1 MRNLKRVLSLALASV
16 MLLGMMVIGAGAADK
31 TYADLTD
38 SDQITNQ
45 EAVSLMVDLGI
56 IEGKPDGSYAPSE
69 TVDRATMA
77 KLITMMLM
85 GNVDQSAFEG
95 TKTDLTDID
104 TSWAEG
110 YIKYCYA
117 NGIITGDGQGH
128 FFPTEPVT
136 VVQAAKMLLVAIGYD
151 ADDRGY
157 QGDANWSTNIMR
169 DAQTTMFYDT
179 ASATKYTTTL
189 RSLTKGLDVK
199 ATDPLTRDNAA
210 QMIFNALFVQNQKP
224 NYQWDMGTQYI
235 QSYTA
240 QPSLAATM
248 FNGLTKTVATLN
260 SVSASGKI
268 ATATVTSGL
277 DMDNDGS
284 VSDEIPSGLTNL
296 AASSV
301 NVGKSITF
309 YVNASNKVVSS
320 SALVNATTG
329 VEVPDNLTSGV
340 VTKDGT
346 ALKFLKDNGL
356 DATTTIS
363 AITVNQFSA
372 SGAVTTWATAQSS
385 NTLDVALTNITKG
398 DLVTLYDTDNDGVV
412 EIINIISKSV
422 AKVGSAPVVKTDAS
436 DGKEKVT
443 ISGLG
448 ISNVE
453 VSKVNGY
460 EGLAKDDIVLY
471 YKDGEGNFYIE
482 KAATVSG
489 TVTGSKGTGAT
500 AQILLNGTYYGQ
512 SGLATCSVAGS
523 SVSTYL
529 SNGKFNVDAVAYLDN
544 NGNIIAI
551 DNVVESASNY
561 GVILKTAWVVGQGV
575 DAAANSLEAKILYAD
590 GTTETVVISKVNGD
604 KVVKTGTTIDSE
616 FAANGANTTSAN
628 SVKYYGVTD
637 SSTTGNIDA
646 TVFKYLVNDG
656 KVELTTVSGGK
667 ATSASATVTNGNPTV
682 NGEVATNATIY
693 VYHTKSNS
701 KDVFTVYTGYAA
713 APTTTNTKV
722 ALAVDSNSRVP
733 FVYVDA
739 TGSSATTGETSVN
752 NYLYVLDTVVA
763 SRYENGK
770 TYYEIKGV
778 LNGDTATTTVVAD
791 SNTISNLFSSGNA
804 VKGLFK
810 VTLDD
815 NGYVTGSTA
824 TAVTKSGNWVAVAST
839 DKANGAPAGG
849 VLAVDGTNAGT
860 YTYDGSEKVYIVD
873 ETNGTMTEATMESI
887 EAGDKL
893 YVEVVNAGG
902 TAAERVAVKT
912 VYVVR

>member
-31 TYADLTD
+31 TAADLTD
-38 SDQITNQ
+38 MDQVTNK

-56 IEGKPDGSYAPSE
+56 IVGKPDGSFAPSE
-69 TVDRATMA
+69 GVDRATMA
-77 KLITMMLM
+77 KLITYILM
-85 GNVDQSAFEG
+85 GDVDAAIFEG

-104 TSWAEG
+104 TNWAEG

-372 SGAVTTWATAQSS
+372 SGAVTTWATTQSS

-489 TVTGSKGTGAT
+489 TVTGSKGTGSS
-500 AQILLNGTYYGQ
+500 AQLLLNGTYYVQ
-512 SGLATCSVAGS
+512 SGLATCSVAGT
-523 SVSTYL
+523 SVSSYL
-529 SNGKFNVDAVAYLDN
+529 TNGKFNVDAVAYLDN
-544 NGNIIAI
+544 NNNIIAI

-561 GVILKTAWVVGQGV
+561 GVILKTAWVTGQGV
-575 DAAANSLEAKILYAD
+575 DAAADSLEAKILYAD
-590 GTTETVVISKVNGD
+590 GTTETVVISKIDGD
-604 KVVKTGTTIDSE
+604 KVIKYVDGSTATSGEVEVADTADTTNQ
-616 FAANGANTTSAN
+616 AAAG
-628 SVKYYGVTD
+628 
-637 SSTTGNIDA
+637 IDA
-646 TVFKYLVNDG
+646 TVFKYLVNNG
-656 KVELTTVSGGK
+656 KVELTSVAGSKDT
-667 ATSASATVTNGNPTV
+667 AASAVVTNGNPTV

-693 VYHTKSNS
+693 VYHTKSNGQ
-701 KDVFTVYTGYAA
+701 DVFTVYTGYAA

-722 ALAVDSNSRVP
+722 ALAVENSRVP

-739 TGSSATTGETSVN
+739 TGASATTGETSVN

-763 SRYENGK
+763 ARYENGK

-791 SNTISNLFSSGNA
+791 SNTITNLFTAGAANA
-804 VKGLFK
+804 GLFQ

-815 NGYVTGSTA
+815 NGYVTGSSA
-824 TAVTKSGNWVAVAST
+824 TAVTKTGNWVAAGGGSDTAASAPANGVLVIAST
-839 DKANGAPAGG
+839 P
-849 VLAVDGTNAGT
+849 

-873 ETNGTMTEATMESI
+873 STNGTMTEATMESI